1 MEIKRTIPRGAV
13 GWNLKDFR
21 TKKIF
26 VGGIPSTVT
35 EGSVSIELIFHL
47 LKIVRC

>member
-13 GWNLKDFR
+13 GSKDFR

-35 EGSVSIELIFHL
+35 EGRLSLNS
-47 LKIVRC
+47 

>member
-1 MEIKRTIPRGAV
+1 MEIKRTIPRGAA

-47 LKIVRC
+47 LTVRC